1 MNENQLGETVLGCA
15 IRVHKSLGP
24 GLLESAYETCL
35 AHEFDKS
42 GLSYRRQVVLPVMY
56 DGIRIDPGYRID
68 LLVAN
73 AVVIEVKAAERV
85 IDVHQA
91 QLLSYLRLGGYKLG
105 YILNFNVTKMRDG
118 IIRLVNGL

>member
-73 AVVIEVKAAERV
+73 AVVIEVKAAERI